1 MEYTVLKKPDAYC
14 ISEAVDWFRE
24 AVEFTIS
31 ETEGLIHVTSKKLKE
46 ALAYIQDHFTESI
59 TRTGLIG

>member
-1 MEYTVLKKPDAYC
+1 MRLCRDSVSVKIAPGNILFKKPDAYC

-31 ETEGLIHVTSKKLKE
+31 ETEGLIHVT
-46 ALAYIQDHFTESI
+46 
-59 TRTGLIG
+59 